1 MLKWL
6 SIASC
11 IDRLYRYSKAPVE
24 IFLASLGA
32 PRSRHRIALCPAE
45 VYHSAG
51 QGPQCGRRFGVR
63 RRVGLF
69 EPRCWALQ
77 RSFLAALNPGRG

>member
-51 QGPQCGRRFGVR
+51 QGPNAGAVSASAGGSAYDTLEGVGAQTVER
-63 RRVGLF
+63 APYIRIL
-69 EPRCWALQ
+69 
-77 RSFLAALNPGRG
+77 